1 MQYFWAFVVGGL
13 ICVAGQLLIDLT
25 ALTPARVLTGYVV
38 AGVVLSAIGWYAP
51 LAEFAGCGATVPLL
65 GFGHLLAKGVKTA
78 IEEEGAIG
86 ILTGGLT
93 AAAAVSRRR
102 GFVRQSESNQAFL
115 LARLAIRLI
124 LRLAVFFLMTPL
136 ARALSI
142 AETAARTVASLSA
155 AFASMA
161 ASAFLTTVF
170 RLVLMALL

>member
-38 AGVVLSAIGWYAP
+38 
-51 LAEFAGCGATVPLL
+51 GCGATVPLL

-93 AAAAVSRRR
+93 AAAA
-102 GFVRQSESNQAFL
+102 G
-115 LARLAIRLI
+115 I
-124 LRLAVFFLMTPL
+124 T
-136 ARALSI
+136 
-142 AETAARTVASLSA
+142 TSLVCGVVCSWVGK
-155 AFASMA
+155 SHDQN
-161 ASAFLTTVF
+161 
-170 RLVLMALL
+170 